1 MEKKNQIIQ
10 LAGSLLFLALVIGV
24 FTWLWNSALPQ
35 SAAKVADAK
44 YVLVD
49 ISSEKQTIEDL
60 FSGRDNLS
68 SMPLLA
74 PAADKVS
81 RDNPFVN
88 P

>member
-1 MEKKNQIIQ
+1 MEKDNQPIKT
-10 LAGSLLFLALVIGV
+10 AFSLDFLALVIGAFV
-24 FTWLWNSALPQ
+24 WLWSSALPKTSSK
-35 SAAKVADAK
+35 SANAK

-49 ISSEKQTIEDL
+49 ISTEKQTIEDL
-60 FSGRDNLS
+60 FNGRDNLS
-68 SMPLLA
+68 TMPLVA